1 MDECNCYYPRLARC
15 RCSAR
20 FYERCDYCDWQW
32 GHDCPGIEGE
42 DEDGEDGQPAR
53 D

>member
-1 MDECNCYYPRLARC
+1 MDECNCTYPGYPARC

-20 FYERCDYCDWQW
+20 YDDRCDYCDWQW
-32 GHDCPGIEGE
+32 DHECEGN
-42 DEDGEDGQPAR
+42 EDGEDREPAR